1 MASSPNQH
9 NVIAAALWMTGAI
22 ASFTSMAV
30 AGRSVSLTHDTFEI
44 MLFRSVVGIAVVVL
58 VASRFGT
65 LSQISGQRI
74 GLHLIR
80 NISHFT
86 GQNLWF
92 YAITVIP
99 LAQVFALEFTS
110 PLWVI
115 ALASLF
121 LGERLMQARI
131 IAAGV
136 GFAGILIVARPQTS
150 TIDPNVII
158 AALAAIGFAGSAIAT
173 KILTRTDTITCIL
186 FWLTAMQAVF
196 GLVMAGYDGQ
206 IALPTTQSLPWL
218 VLISF
223 AGLTAHFCLTKAL
236 ILAPASVVMPIDFLR
251 LPIVAIIGMI
261 FYSEALDFWVLL
273 GAALILAANFHLIR
287 SEARNR

>member
-30 AGRSVSLTHDTFEI
+30 AGRSVSLAHDTFEI

-121 LGERLMQARI
+121 LGERLTQARI

-158 AALAAIGFAGSAIAT
+158 AALAAIGFAGSAITT

>member
-1 MASSPNQH
+1 
-9 NVIAAALWMTGAI
+9 MTGAI
-22 ASFTSMAV
+22 ASFTSMPV
-30 AGRSVSLTHDTFEI
+30 AGRSVSVAHDTFEI
-44 MLFRSVVGIAVVVL
+44 MLFRSIVGIAIVGL
-58 VASRFGT
+58 FASWFGT
-65 LSQISGQRI
+65 LSQISARRF

-80 NISHFT
+80 NISHFA

-115 ALASLF
+115 ALATVF
-121 LGERLMQARI
+121 LGEKLNQARA

-136 GFAGILIVARPQTS
+136 GFIGILIVARPDAS
-150 TIDPNVII
+150 NVDPNVII

-206 IALPTTQSLPWL
+206 IALPTMQSLPWL
-218 VLISF
+218 VLISI

-261 FYSEALDFWVLL
+261 FYAEALDFWVLF

-287 SEARNR
+287 VEARTQ